1 MDECDMND
9 KKDPDK
15 NTDVSQLNYEQAFT
29 ELEGVVNKLEHDQ
42 SSLED
47 TIALFERGQK
57 LVERCAEL
65 LEKAELRL
73 QTLSEKHLPVEQDE
87 EEE

>member
-1 MDECDMND
+1 MDEDDMSEKEANH
-9 KKDPDK
+9 K

-29 ELEGVVNKLEHDQ
+29 ELESVVSKLEHDQ
-42 SSLED
+42 SSLEE

-73 QTLSEKHLPVEQDE
+73 QTLSEKQLPVEQDE

>member
-1 MDECDMND
+1 MSE
-9 KKDPDK
+9 KEASGK
-15 NTDVSQLNYEQAFT
+15 NVDVSQLNYEQAFA
-29 ELEGVVNKLEHDQ
+29 ELERVVNTLEHDQ

-65 LEKAELRL
+65 LEKAEIRL

>member
-1 MDECDMND
+1 MSEKEANH
-9 KKDPDK
+9 K

-29 ELEGVVNKLEHDQ
+29 ELESVVGKLEHDQ

-73 QTLSEKHLPVEQDE
+73 QTLSEKQLPVEQDE

>member
-1 MDECDMND
+1 MSEKEANQ
-9 KKDPDK
+9 K

-29 ELEGVVNKLEHDQ
+29 ELESVVGKLEHDQ

-73 QTLSEKHLPVEQDE
+73 QTLSEKQLPVEQDKE
-87 EEE
+87 EE

>member
-1 MDECDMND
+1 MSEKEAN
-9 KKDPDK
+9 PK

-29 ELEGVVNKLEHDQ
+29 ELESVVGKLEHDQ

-73 QTLSEKHLPVEQDE
+73 QTLSEKQLPVEQDKE
-87 EEE
+87 EE